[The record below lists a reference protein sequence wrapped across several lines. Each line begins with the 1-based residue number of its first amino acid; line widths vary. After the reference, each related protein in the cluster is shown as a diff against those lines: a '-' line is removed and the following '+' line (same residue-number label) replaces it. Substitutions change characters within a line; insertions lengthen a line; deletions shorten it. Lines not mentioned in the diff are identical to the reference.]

1 MTTMSKL
8 YSPTYKEINA
18 NSTGE
23 TFIGKIVTFV
33 ITGTWLVKF
42 NDMLLMPGDVL
53 PFDLQGAEGDI
64 KIMPEIS
71 FVEDVSQH
79 PSVLG
84 NKRLKAGKFIKVMIL
99 KLN

>member
-1 MTTMSKL
+1 MMSRT
-8 YSPTYKEINA
+8 YTPDYKEING

-23 TFIGKIVTFV
+23 TFVGKVITFV

-42 NDMLLMPGDVL
+42 NDMLLMPGDIL

-64 KIMPEIS
+64 KITPEVS
-71 FVEDVSQH
+71 FVQDVSAD
-79 PSVLG
+79 PSVSS
-84 NKRLKAGKFIKVMIL
+84 NKRLKVGKFIKVIVL

>member
-1 MTTMSKL
+1 MTKIYT
-8 YSPTYKEINA
+8 PDYKEISA

-23 TFIGKIVTFV
+23 RFVGKVITFV

-64 KIMPEIS
+64 LIKPEIDFIQDLS
-71 FVEDVSQH
+71 AD

-84 NKRLKAGKFIKVMIL
+84 NKRLKPGKFIKVIIL